1 MQSAERIAS
10 LQAELADSQQQAAD
24 SRADCRD
31 VLRLV
36 DIMSASPAGI
46 KAVLEAYLKKL
57 GAVLSN
63 NKYNAYLMFVYYPIT
78 MSCVV
83 QGSPLEA
90 FP

>member
-1 MQSAERIAS
+1 
-10 LQAELADSQQQAAD
+10 
-24 SRADCRD
+24 
-31 VLRLV
+31 
-36 DIMSASPAGI
+36 MSASPAGI

-63 NKYNAYLMFVYYPIT
+63 NKYNAYLMFFYYPIT